1 MAARQAAPCLRCG
14 QMIETSEAAVVAD
27 FRLRTVGLEEGVRS
41 PQASVSICV
50 TCTDLMAKG
59 DEPNERTRPLDHL
72 VFTLV
77 QEMVSNDPSF
87 AFLSWIA
94 LRKGRGLPVP
104 TLIEPKI
111 LKAWTEFRK
120 VMALPALIERN
131 GEAAP
136 AKQLKEAS

>member
-1 MAARQAAPCLRCG
+1 
-14 QMIETSEAAVVAD
+14 MIETSEAAVVAD